1 MHRRFPLAPLLA
13 LVLAACSPSNGSEK
27 KGGHPGMGMPPPEV
41 LTTTVAAQ
49 SLPLGFEYV
58 GQTAGSREVEVRARV
73 PGIILKRNFT
83 EGAPVK
89 EGQSLY
95 TIDPAQL
102 EAAAARAEADVV
114 AAQARL
120 EQAKRNAA
128 RLKPLYA
135 EKAVSQKEN
144 DDAVSA
150 EEISAADLKAARA
163 RLIEAKLSLSYTKV
177 EAPVSGVASRS
188 LRSEG
193 SLVGGPETLLT
204 TVVQVDP
211 IWVNFGIPDNEQA
224 RLQKERRCH
233 LTLIAETSEG
243 YHNLVRLV
251 SAGYLDGYWYRPR
264 VDLDQ
269 LAAHSR
275 GIIALSG
282 CLSGRVCRSLLD
294 GDERGD
300 GRRGTPALR
309 VSPTTGTREARAELP
324 NPKGVLRPGEFV
336 RVILRGA
343 TRPNALT
350 VPQRAVMEG
359 PQGKFVYIVDENNT
373 AQPRPIEVG
382 EWAGDAWI
390 INKGVQPGDRV
401 IVEGLMRLGPG
412 APVRIAEA
420 GSKPALVA
428 ALRTALYTPLAE
440 VANRWNAAMGIDV
453 RYPAEHEA
461 YIERCHKAG
470 QTKATPLMLQY
481 SEGDYNCLHQDL
493 YGEHVFPLQVTFLLS
508 EAGHDFTGGEFVLTE
523 QRPRMQS
530 RAEVLTLERGG
541 GVIFPVRHRPVKGS
555 RGIYRVNTRH
565 GVSRVRSGHRYTLG
579 IIFHDAQ

>member
-1 MHRRFPLAPLLA
+1 MPSRSLLAMLLA
-13 LVLAACSPSNGSEK
+13 LVVSACGQSNGSENSGK
-27 KGGHPGMGMPPPEV
+27 KGGGHPGMGMPPPEV
-41 LTTTVAAQ
+41 LVAEVKAQ
-49 SLPLGFEYV
+49 SLALGFEYV

-95 TIDPAQL
+95 TIDPAAL

-114 AAQARL
+114 AAQARY

-150 EEISAADLKAARA
+150 EEIGAADVKAARA
-163 RLIEAKLSLSYTKV
+163 RLTEARLNLSYTKV

-224 RLQKERRCH
+224 
-233 LTLIAETSEG
+233 
-243 YHNLVRLV
+243 
-251 SAGYLDGYWYRPR
+251 
-264 VDLDQ
+264 Q
-269 LAAHSR
+269 LSR
-275 GIIALSG
+275 DVLA
-282 CLSGRVCRSLLD
+282 GRVALPKD
-294 GDERGD
+294 GAFEVALKLAD
-300 GRRGTPALR
+300 GSMYPLTGKLNFSDVR

-324 NPKGVLRPGEFV
+324 NPKGVMRPGEFV

-343 TRPNALT
+343 TRPNAVT
-350 VPQRAVMEG
+350 VPQRAVLEG

-382 EWAGDAWI
+382 DWAGDAWI
-390 INKGVQPGDRV
+390 VTKGVQPGDKV

-412 APVRIAEA
+412 APVRIADA
-420 GSKPALVA
+420 
-428 ALRTALYTPLAE
+428 
-440 VANRWNAAMGIDV
+440 NAAAKP
-453 RYPAEHEA
+453 PAGPQKPPA
-461 YIERCHKAG
+461 K
-470 QTKATPLMLQY
+470 K
-481 SEGDYNCLHQDL
+481 
-493 YGEHVFPLQVTFLLS
+493 
-508 EAGHDFTGGEFVLTE
+508 
-523 QRPRMQS
+523 
-530 RAEVLTLERGG
+530 
-541 GVIFPVRHRPVKGS
+541 
-555 RGIYRVNTRH
+555 
-565 GVSRVRSGHRYTLG
+565 
-579 IIFHDAQ
+579 

>member
-1 MHRRFPLAPLLA
+1 MHSRFPLAPLLA

-49 SLPLGFEYV
+49 SLPLSFEYV

-83 EGAPVK
+83 EGAPVR

-204 TVVQVDP
+204 TVMQVNP
-211 IWVNFGIPDNEQA
+211 MWVNFGIPDNEQA
-224 RLQKERRCH
+224 
-233 LTLIAETSEG
+233 
-243 YHNLVRLV
+243 
-251 SAGYLDGYWYRPR
+251 
-264 VDLDQ
+264 Q
-269 LAAHSR
+269 LAR
-275 GIIALSG
+275 DVQ
-282 CLSGRVCRSLLD
+282 SGRVALPKDGAFEVALKLADGSIYDRSGKLNFSD
-294 GDERGD
+294 V
-300 GRRGTPALR
+300 R

-343 TRPNALT
+343 TRPNAIT
-350 VPQRAVMEG
+350 VPQRAVLEG

-390 INKGVQPGDRV
+390 INKGVKPGDRV

-420 GSKPALVA
+420 GAKPA
-428 ALRTALYTPLAE
+428 
-440 VANRWNAAMGIDV
+440 
-453 RYPAEHEA
+453 
-461 YIERCHKAG
+461 
-470 QTKATPLMLQY
+470 
-481 SEGDYNCLHQDL
+481 
-493 YGEHVFPLQVTFLLS
+493 
-508 EAGHDFTGGEFVLTE
+508 
-523 QRPRMQS
+523 
-530 RAEVLTLERGG
+530 
-541 GVIFPVRHRPVKGS
+541 
-555 RGIYRVNTRH
+555 
-565 GVSRVRSGHRYTLG
+565 
-579 IIFHDAQ
+579 AQPQQQKPQPKK